1 MQNLTEKIAQNFAI
15 DVHGE
20 VHSGDYVQIRPLHV
34 MTHDNTGAVIPKFTN
49 MKFPKVASPQQ
60 VVCALDHN
68 IQDQSIQ
75 NQQKYQKIESFCR
88 KHNIDFY
95 RAGKGIGHQ
104 IMCEEGY
111 AWPNTFVVASD
122 SHTNM
127 YGGLGC
133 LGTPVVRTDA
143 AVIWGTTQT
152 WWQIPPVAKV
162 ELIGEMPPGVSGKD
176 IIIALCGHFHQDEV
190 LNHAVEFCGEGI
202 AQLAIHDRLTIAN
215 MTTEWGALSGLF
227 PVDKYTIAWLR
238 ERAERVKHKKHPRI
252 SHQRIDELQENIMLA
267 DRGATYHKH
276 LQLDLASISPHVSGP
291 NSVKVMT
298 SISEIEKRNI
308 KIDKAYLVSCV
319 NSRVE
324 DLAQA
329 AAILKNQ
336 KVHSDIKFYVSA
348 ASAEVQQE
356 SSQRGD
362 WQILTDAGAIVLP
375 PGCGPCIGL
384 GQGILEENET
394 AISATN
400 RNFKGR
406 MGARSADVYLSSP
419 AVVAASAIAGK
430 IVSPQQMKFAKDI
443 RATIETTSTQQPR
456 RGEWNEAFMKKWHA
470 NVVLCLEDNIN
481 TDGIYPGKYT
491 YNDGLS
497 PQEQA
502 AVVMENYDTR
512 FTQIAQSGDILIAGF
527 NFGTGSSR
535 EQAAT
540 ALKYFGIRMV
550 IAGSFS
556 QTFKRNAI
564 NNGFLIIET
573 PQLVRDLQQDY
584 HTLPTVRLDKK
595 IEVDFANSVVTLND
609 EKYPLEYFQKIIQ
622 ELIVADGIQNWVVN
636 RG

>member
-1 MQNLTEKIAQNFAI
+1 MQNLTEKITQNFAV
-15 DVHGE
+15 DSHEE
-20 VHSGDYVQIRPLHV
+20 VHSGDYVQIQPLHV
-34 MTHDNTGAVIPKFTN
+34 MTHDNTGAVIPKFLQMQFTN
-49 MKFPKVASPQQ
+49 VASPQQ

-68 IQDQSIQ
+68 IQDQSPQ
-75 NQQKYQKIESFCR
+75 NQKKYKKIEDFCR
-88 KHNIDFY
+88 KHHIDFY

-143 AVIWGTTQT
+143 AVIWGTTKT

-162 ELIGEMPPGVSGKD
+162 EFVGKCSPGVSGKD
-176 IIIALCGHFHQDEV
+176 IIIALCGHFHHDEV

-227 PVDKYTIAWLR
+227 PVDEHTIAWLR
-238 ERAERVKHKKHPRI
+238 ERADRVKHRQHPRI
-252 SHQRIDELQENIMLA
+252 SHERIDQLCSNIMSA
-267 DRGATYHKH
+267 DEGAHYHKY
-276 LQLDLASISPHVSGP
+276 LQIDLSSISPHVSGP
-291 NSVKVMT
+291 NSVKVIT
-298 SISEIEKRNI
+298 PIYEIEKHEI

-329 AAILKNQ
+329 AQVLKGK
-336 KVHSDIKFYVSA
+336 KVHSDVKFYVSA
-348 ASAEVQQE
+348 ASAEVQRRSEEQ
-356 SSQRGD
+356 GD
-362 WQILTDAGAIVLP
+362 WQVLADAGAIVLP

-384 GQGILEENET
+384 GEGILEENET

-406 MGARSADVYLSSP
+406 MGARTADVYLSSP
-419 AVVAASAIAGK
+419 AIVAASAIAGR
-430 IVSPQQMKFAKDI
+430 IVAPQQAKFTNDI
-443 RATIETTSTQQPR
+443 RATIHSATTQKLPR
-456 RGEWNEAFMKKWHA
+456 SGEWSDAFVEKWRGK
-470 NVVLCLEDNIN
+470 VVLCLEDNIN

-491 YNDGLS
+491 YNDDIS
-497 PQEQA
+497 PEQQA
-502 AVVMENYDTR
+502 QVVMENYDAQ
-512 FTQIAQSGDILIAGF
+512 FTQIAKRGDILIAGF

-556 QTFKRNAI
+556 QTYKRNAI
-564 NNGFLIIET
+564 NNGFLIVEI
-573 PQLVRDLQQDY
+573 PQLVRDLQQN
-584 HTLPTVRLDKK
+584 HKAPTVRLDTE
-595 IEVDFANSVVTLND
+595 IEVDFANSVVEIND
-609 EKYPLEYFQKIIQ
+609 KKYTLEYFQKIIQ
-622 ELIVADGIQNWVVN
+622 ELIVADGIQNWVLN
-636 RG
+636 R